1 MVCEADKE
9 CQRHGFVS
17 GQESRTNGL
26 RSRQEV
32 PKARI
37 RERAGEA
44 NEWSAKQTRSAKGT
58 DS

>member
-17 GQESRTNGL
+17 VQERRTNGL

-37 RERAGEA
+37 RERAKE
-44 NEWSAKQTRSAKGT
+44 KQATPQGAFYKERSRT
-58 DS
+58 